1 MTTGMEYDTYILRRR
16 QTEAL
21 EKIALELRR
30 IRSLKQIELQGK
42 DSVWYSERD
51 LDSGSY
57 H

>member
-1 MTTGMEYDTYILRRR
+1 MTTGLELDTFRLRQR